1 MKKDDPLWPFLEY
14 RKKEV
19 RRHVCKLPYIR
30 WVLAIFVVAIVL
42 LIISCL
48 TYQSHPWFSGVL
60 VSTSCG
66 CFTGA
71 TFYFLVNIRTNKE
84 RQLQKE
90 YEALK
95 QTLDILKSIINH
107 GLYYRLYKSIWGIK
121 RSAFD
126 DGYEILSQLDEL
138 EHAKNKIKRSV
149 YDTVEELGYD
159 PMDSDNIRF
168 YRDKIN
174 SSEDA
179 KMMEKAIIY
188 ISEQL
193 TPAAD
198 KIQMLLGERE
208 DQISFIGS
216 HFL

>member
-1 MKKDDPLWPFLEY
+1 MKKDDHLWPFLEY

-19 RRHVCKLPYIR
+19 RRHVCKLPYIW
-30 WVLAIFVVAIVL
+30 WVLAIFGAAIVL
-42 LIISCL
+42 LIISYL
-48 TYQSHPWFSGVL
+48 TYQCYPWFSGVL

-84 RQLQKE
+84 RQLQNEYKVLKE
-90 YEALK
+90 
-95 QTLDILKSIINH
+95 TLDILKSIISY
-107 GLYYRLYKSIWGIK
+107 GSYYRMY
-121 RSAFD
+121 RSKFGDKYSASNA
-126 DGYEILSQLDEL
+126 GHEILSQLDEL
-138 EHAKNKIKRSV
+138 EHARNKIKRSV

-159 PMDSDNIRF
+159 PMDSDNIRS

>member
-19 RRHVCKLPYIR
+19 RRHVCKLPYIW
-30 WVLAIFVVAIVL
+30 WVLAIFEAAIVL
-42 LIISCL
+42 LIISYL
-48 TYQSHPWFSGVL
+48 TYQCHPWFSGVL

-84 RQLQKE
+84 RQLQNE
-90 YEALK
+90 SEALK
-95 QTLDILKSIINH
+95 ETLDILKSIINY
-107 GLYYRLYKSIWGIK
+107 GLYYRIYKSIWGNK
-121 RSAFD
+121 RNAFD
-126 DGYEILSQLDEL
+126 AGYDILSQFDKL
-138 EHAKNKIKRSV
+138 EHARNKIKRSV

-159 PMDSDNIRF
+159 PMDSDNISS

-174 SSEDA
+174 SSEDE
-179 KMMEKAIIY
+179 KTMEKTIIY
-188 ISEQL
+188 ISKQL